1 MTIKDINNYIEKFKL
16 DNVSSVKRPIF
27 IVGAPRSGTTLIYQ
41 SLVSSF
47 DVDYPTNFI
56 AKFWGNPIFGYVFQE
71 ELYAKQ
77 RKKFVSTFDSHHGY
91 SENSILEPHEFGYFW
106 SRWFDNSKSHFS
118 DINTN
123 VDDELVNIIYNLLDT
138 SKKDWIFKNL
148 TLGLK
153 IPLIKKLFP
162 NALFIYVK
170 RDYNFIAQ
178 SLYKGRIDRFGN
190 DTIWWSL
197 EPKEINDIKKL
208 QPKEQVVAQ
217 IHYITKQ
224 IEDDLEELSD
234 KNYIVIEYDD
244 FLNNS
249 DKVLNSIGDF
259 LNLKPNK
266 IIIKTI
272 KTQNKYIR
280 NNDFDK
286 YIKKYKGNC

>member
-1 MTIKDINNYIEKFKL
+1 MTIKDINIYIEKFKF
-16 DNVSSVKRPIF
+16 NKISSEKRPVF

-41 SLVSSF
+41 SLISSF
-47 DVDYPTNFI
+47 DVEYPTNFI
-56 AKFWGNPIFGYVFQE
+56 AKFWGNPVFGYTLQQ
-71 ELYAKQ
+71 ELYK
-77 RKKFVSTFDSHHGY
+77 STREDFISAFNSYHGY

-106 SRWFDNSKSHFS
+106 SRWFNDSTSHYT
-118 DINTN
+118 D
-123 VDDELVNIIYNLLDT
+123 VDTEVSEELINIIHNLLDI
-138 SKKDWIFKNL
+138 SKKDWLFKNL

-170 RDYNFIAQ
+170 RDCKFIAQ

-190 DTIWWSL
+190 DTTWWSL

-224 IEDDLEELSD
+224 IEDDLEKLSD
-234 KNYIVIEYDD
+234 KNYIVIEYND

-249 DKVLNSIGDF
+249 EKELNNIGNF
-259 LNLKPNK
+259 LNLESNK
-266 IIIKTI
+266 IIINTI
-272 KTQNKYIR
+272 KPKNECIR
-280 NNDFDK
+280 NSDFDK
-286 YIKKYKGNC
+286 YIKKYKG